1 MSVLAAISTHEKSN
15 SVASKGLGEQLKA
28 IYGRISRQY
37 PFLSCIGVAATG
49 KGNQGIQLYS
59 SSCGAIS
66 SCEFPEVFNL
76 ESSRNAPLIVKDMT
90 DFPGSREGKL
100 PSPSIQ
106 SGLSLP
112 LVADDETFGYT
123 FFAAKEKDCF
133 TPEIIGQMN
142 VYARVIAQ
150 LLADDRHSTEEDLRS
165 AVASILQLNNV
176 NESESPAHLRRVA
189 QYSRLIALECAPRY
203 QLSASWIEHLCM
215 FAPLHDIGK
224 VFVPEG
230 VLMKPG
236 KLTDE
241 EFEQVKTHTLKGR
254 EIIDHMIKC
263 FDYNNDLHYTD
274 MLRNII
280 TYHHE
285 AMDGSGYPYGLKGE
299 DIPLEARIVA
309 VADVLDALLTKR
321 AYKDAWPMD
330 KAMETMRQLAG
341 SRLDP
346 EFIEILS
353 RNHEELLQIRIQ
365 CAQE

>member
-1 MSVLAAISTHEKSN
+1 MSVLAAISTREKSN
-15 SVASKGLGEQLKA
+15 SVAGKGLGEQLKA

-59 SSCGAIS
+59 SSCGAIN
-66 SCEFPEVFNL
+66 SCEFPEIFNL
-76 ESSRNAPLIVKDMT
+76 ESGRNAPQVVEDMT
-90 DFPGSREGKL
+90 ALSSNKDGKQP
-100 PSPSIQ
+100 PSSIR

-112 LVADDETFGYT
+112 LIADDETFGYT
-123 FFAAKEKDCF
+123 FFAAREKDCF

-150 LLADDRHSTEEDLRS
+150 LLADDRHSTESLRT

-189 QYSRLIALECAPRY
+189 QYSKLIATECAPKH

-236 KLTDE
+236 TLTDK

-280 TYHHE
+280 THHHE
-285 AMDGSGYPYGLKGE
+285 AMDGSGYPYGLEGE

-309 VADVLDALLTKR
+309 VADVFDALLTRR
-321 AYKDAWPMD
+321 AYKEAWSMD
-330 KAMETMRQLAG
+330 KAMETMHQLAG

-346 EFIEILS
+346 EFVEILA
-353 RNHEELLQIRIQ
+353 RNRDELLQIRVQ